1 MIRIN
6 TFLFYGIAA
15 SIAIAIAGLAL
26 AAAANVD
33 QRPIKFGTTLP
44 ATCWTGDVFFNT
56 NAPAGSNLFACTATN
71 TWVTQT
77 LQSLGG
83 DVSGSPGSATVTQI
97 QGRPVSASAPSS
109 GQSLVWSSSTNTWQP
124 QTISTGGSGPVT
136 LGGDATGPSNSVSVV
151 QIQGHPVSSATPQ
164 NGQTLVWNSSSN
176 SWQPQAVTATSVTLS
191 GDASGPS
198 SSVSVVQIQ
207 GHPVSSANPQA
218 GQTLTWNA
226 STNRWEP
233 QTPSGGAVTLA
244 GDVTGASSAATVVQM
259 QGRAIANVVPQNGQA
274 LVWNSAT
281 NRWEPQTL
289 STGGGGNGSGASMV
303 TQLGDL
309 AVTRT
314 GNNTLVLGANCSFT
328 TPCNIRFGY
337 LVYSITSST
346 TVTLSSGTGN
356 ALFYISSAGT
366 ITVGHNLTLSCT
378 GTCTAA
384 SGVTGF
390 PVDSIPLNNWHA
402 TNGTWD
408 ATGSDVRAMLATR
421 NITPGLGLLTSDS
434 SGNTMVSADSSL
446 VSLRASVPATS
457 SSSCTAGTW
466 AMDTNYY
473 YMCIGTNTWKRAALS
488 SW

>member
-281 NRWEPQTL
+281 
-289 STGGGGNGSGASMV
+289 
-303 TQLGDL
+303 
-309 AVTRT
+309 
-314 GNNTLVLGANCSFT
+314 
-328 TPCNIRFGY
+328 
-337 LVYSITSST
+337 
-346 TVTLSSGTGN
+346 
-356 ALFYISSAGT
+356 
-366 ITVGHNLTLSCT
+366 
-378 GTCTAA
+378 
-384 SGVTGF
+384 
-390 PVDSIPLNNWHA
+390 
-402 TNGTWD
+402 
-408 ATGSDVRAMLATR
+408 
-421 NITPGLGLLTSDS
+421 
-434 SGNTMVSADSSL
+434 
-446 VSLRASVPATS
+446 
-457 SSSCTAGTW
+457 
-466 AMDTNYY
+466 
-473 YMCIGTNTWKRAALS
+473 
-488 SW
+488 